1 MHYYTHEE
9 LDGATRASLNG
20 FARTIKLHGRSKMK
34 VNELRDA
41 LRKRLPPREGTS
53 PGLFVELCAGT
64 AALSLRLH
72 KEGAKPP
79 VSRMGSKTGYANVIL
94 HELGLYPGLKA
105 DRYLWC
111 EPDDGCRLLLTA
123 YTDAGLRAE
132 AAKII
137 RGWAGEEPRAL
148 WERLRAEGPV
158 KVPPV
163 DPREVARWCLS
174 AACAMR
180 GNPDAGYA
188 IGEGCNTVWAGG
200 SPQNSTA
207 ARLSTLPT
215 LPATILPD
223 ARAVDPREVAR
234 WCYVSGAAY
243 RRGDPR
249 SGFDAA
255 HERVAKGE
263 KWGSGDPRDI
273 APPILS
279 ALPTLPATICPDARA
294 VDPREVA
301 RWTHL
306 MAAGAGI
313 LGSYYNPEHLGG
325 GGWVTAP
332 PETTARRVED
342 LPTIPGEITDG
353 AVEPPLLPPNTVVYI
368 DPPYVN
374 TTGYKH
380 DLGRDRVVELAL
392 AWHAAGATVCISEQE
407 AIPELV
413 AQGWRSVDITGKRQG
428 SRRTFSV
435 QKTEY
440 LTISP
445 ETPC

>member
-20 FARTIKLHGRSKMK
+20 FARSAKIHGRSKLK

-41 LRKRLPPREGTS
+41 LRKQLPPREGTS

-79 VSRMGSKTGYANVIL
+79 VSRMGSKTGYANTIL

-105 DRYLWC
+105 DHYLWC
-111 EPDDGCRLLLTA
+111 EPDDGCRLLLETYRDHDLATA
-123 YTDAGLRAE
+123 TAE
-132 AAKII
+132 II
-137 RGWAGEEPRAL
+137 LGWKDEDPKSL
-148 WERLRAEGPV
+148 WTRLRKEGPV
-158 KVPPV
+158 VAPT
-163 DPREVARWCLS
+163 PRETARWTLALPGGAWTTMPPRAIYCGPGHGRNRWGCLPVPTV
-174 AACAMR
+174 ADR
-180 GNPDAGYA
+180 YEDLDELP
-188 IGEGCNTVWAGG
+188 GEITDG
-200 SPQNSTA
+200 
-207 ARLSTLPT
+207 
-215 LPATILPD
+215 
-223 ARAVDPREVAR
+223 AVDPREVAR
-234 WCYVSGAAY
+234 WCVSEAWTMCDAKPIY
-243 RRGDPR
+243 
-249 SGFDAA
+249 SGPG
-255 HERVAKGE
+255 RQ
-263 KWGSGDPRDI
+263 SGTTHWQ
-273 APPILS
+273 
-279 ALPTLPATICPDARA
+279 TLPG
-294 VDPREVA
+294 V
-301 RWTHL
+301 
-306 MAAGAGI
+306 
-313 LGSYYNPEHLGG
+313 GG
-325 GGWVTAP
+325 
-332 PETTARRVED
+332 RVED

-428 SRRTFSV
+428 QKRTFSK
-435 QKTEY
+435 QKSEY
-440 LTISP
+440 LTVSP
-445 ETPC
+445 TPLEHEKVAP